1 MADWLLL
8 ASSTS
13 FFVNRLSVN
22 VRRSNDQKTLNKR
35 ALNTTMQSLVQKFL
49 LQCEPEKSHDFTIN
63 WLNKT
68 QHTPLKWMYSTPT
81 IKKPVTVAGMTFDN
95 PLGLAAGLDK
105 NGDCIDAF
113 SSMGFGFVEIGT
125 VTPRPQP
132 GNPKPRLFRIPEKHA
147 IINRMGF
154 NNKGVNHLVEQVKKA
169 QFKGPI
175 GINIGKNKDT
185 EEAKALDDYLICLNK
200 VYPYAS
206 YVTINI
212 SSPNTPGLRNLQYGE
227 ALDRLLA
234 GLKAAQETLTQTH
247 GKYVPLFIKIA
258 PDLSDIEIESIAS
271 SLINSKMDGVIATNT
286 TLSRDS
292 VAGLQHADEMGG
304 LSGSVMTDMSLE
316 VTRRLNKALDRAI
329 PIIGVGGIDSPGA
342 AQARLDAGASLVQV
356 YSAFIYQ
363 GPSLVKRIVN
373 AL

>member
-1 MADWLLL
+1 
-8 ASSTS
+8 
-13 FFVNRLSVN
+13 
-22 VRRSNDQKTLNKR
+22 
-35 ALNTTMQSLVQKFL
+35 
-49 LQCEPEKSHDFTIN
+49 
-63 WLNKT
+63 
-68 QHTPLKWMYSTPT
+68 MYSTPT
-81 IKKPVTVAGMTFDN
+81 IKKPVKVAGLTFDN
-95 PLGLAAGLDK
+95 PVGLAAGLDK

-113 SSMGFGFVEIGT
+113 ASMGFGFVEIGT
-125 VTPRPQP
+125 VTPRPQA
-132 GNPKPRLFRIPEKHA
+132 GNPKPRLFRLPEKHA

-154 NNKGVNHLVEQVKKA
+154 NNKGVDHLVEQVKQA
-169 QFKGPI
+169 QFNGPI

-185 EEAKALDDYLICLNK
+185 EEANALDDYLICLNK

-227 ALDRLLA
+227 ALDSLLA

-258 PDLSDIEIESIAS
+258 PDLSDVEIESIAK

-286 TLSRDS
+286 TLSRDA
-292 VAGLQHADEMGG
+292 VQGLNHADEMGG
-304 LSGSVMTDMSLE
+304 LSGSVMTEMSLE
-316 VTRRLNKALDRAI
+316 VTRKLAKALDRSI
-329 PIIGVGGIDSPGA
+329 PIIGVGGIDSPEA

-363 GPSLVKRIVN
+363 GPSLVKRIVK

>member
-1 MADWLLL
+1 
-8 ASSTS
+8 
-13 FFVNRLSVN
+13 
-22 VRRSNDQKTLNKR
+22 
-35 ALNTTMQSLVQKFL
+35 MQSLVQKLL

-68 QHTPLKWMYSTPT
+68 QHTPLKWMYSTTP
-81 IKKPVTVAGMTFDN
+81 IAKPVTVAGIKFDN
-95 PLGLAAGLDK
+95 PVGLAAGLDK

-132 GNPKPRLFRIPEKHA
+132 GNPKPRLFRLPEKQA

-154 NNKGVNHLVEQVKKA
+154 NNKGVDHLVEQVKEAK
-169 QFKGPI
+169 FKGPI

-185 EEAKALDDYLICLNK
+185 EDAKAVEDYLICLNK

-206 YVTINI
+206 YITINI

-227 ALDRLLA
+227 ALDSLLV

-247 GKYVPLFIKIA
+247 SKYVPMFIKIA
-258 PDLSDIEIESIAS
+258 PDLSDDEISSIAV
-271 SLINSKMDGVIATNT
+271 SLMNSKMDGVIATNT
-286 TLSRDS
+286 TLSRDA
-292 VAGLQHADEMGG
+292 VQGLAHADEMGG
-304 LSGSVMTDMSLE
+304 LSGSVMTDMSLQL
-316 VTRRLNKALDRAI
+316 TKKLDKALDKSM
-329 PIIGVGGIDSPGA
+329 PIIGVGGIDSPES
-342 AQARLDAGASLVQV
+342 AQARLDAGASLVQL